1 MQDVASAICA
11 DIEQVKIEVK
21 VIQDVASDSRI
32 AIEHVKNKDKFL
44 KNVASDS
51 REAIEHVK
59 NEVKVMFDEHSKIDH
74 IEFNNDEQYKKY
86 TAQAID
92 SKLPASKKLE
102 FWIKSIPDKDE
113 ELLER
118 IRERPFKDF
127 AHDFTIQELKCP
139 GLAGFPWKQLEEKS
153 KSIEFGVW
161 TPETLQSDAKAEV
174 LRRLKANEKILTISI
189 GTQGDKSKD
198 LYLDSGW
205 ETKDVNC
212 DNIPVS
218 PALLA
223 LLLSCCSRL
232 ERLSLR

>member
-1 MQDVASAICA
+1 M
-11 DIEQVKIEVK
+11 
-21 VIQDVASDSRI
+21 QDVASDSRI
-32 AIEHVKNKDKFL
+32 
-44 KNVASDS
+44 
-51 REAIEHVK
+51 AIEHVK
-59 NEVKVMFDEHSKIDH
+59 NEVKVMFDEHSEINH
-74 IEFNNDEQYKKY
+74 IEFNNDEKYKKY
-86 TAQAID
+86 TAEAID
-92 SKLPASKKLE
+92 SKIPALKKLE

-139 GLAGFPWKQLEEKS
+139 GLVGFPWKQLEEKS

>member
-1 MQDVASAICA
+1 M
-11 DIEQVKIEVK
+11 
-21 VIQDVASDSRI
+21 
-32 AIEHVKNKDKFL
+32 
-44 KNVASDS
+44 
-51 REAIEHVK
+51 K
-59 NEVKVMFDEHSKIDH
+59 NEVKVMFDKHSKIDH
-74 IEFNNDEQYKKY
+74 IEFNKDEKYKDF

-92 SKLPASKKLE
+92 SKFPAIEKVK
-102 FWIKSIPDKDE
+102 FWIKSIPDNDD
-113 ELLER
+113 ELLKR
-118 IRERPFKDF
+118 IRERPFMDF
-127 AHDFTIQELKCP
+127 AHQFTIKELKCP
-139 GLAGFPWKQLEEKS
+139 GLVGFPWKQLEEKS

>member
-1 MQDVASAICA
+1 MQDVASASRT
-11 DIEQVKIEVK
+11 DVDQVKSEVK
-21 VIQDVASDSRI
+21 VMQDVASDIRI
-32 AIEHVKNKDKFL
+32 
-44 KNVASDS
+44 
-51 REAIEHVK
+51 AIEHVK
-59 NEVKVMFDEHSKIDH
+59 NEVKFMFDEHSEINH
-74 IEFNNDEQYKKY
+74 IEFNNDEKYKKY
-86 TAQAID
+86 TAEAID
-92 SKLPASKKLE
+92 SKIPALKKLE

-139 GLAGFPWKQLEEKS
+139 GLVGFPWKQLEEKS

-161 TPETLQSDAKAEV
+161 TPEKLQSDAKAEV
-174 LRRLKANEKILTISI
+174 LRRLKENEKILTVSI
-189 GTQGDKSKD
+189 GTQGDKSSKD

-205 ETKDVNC
+205 GTTNVNC
-212 DNIPVS
+212 DNIPAS

>member
-1 MQDVASAICA
+1 M
-11 DIEQVKIEVK
+11 KNEVK
-21 VIQDVASDSRI
+21 VMQDVASDSRI
-32 AIEHVKNKDKFL
+32 
-44 KNVASDS
+44 
-51 REAIEHVK
+51 AIEHVK
-59 NEVKVMFDEHSKIDH
+59 NEVKVMFDEHSEINH
-74 IEFNNDEQYKKY
+74 IEFNNDEKYKKY
-86 TAQAID
+86 TAEAID
-92 SKLPASKKLE
+92 SKIPALKKLE

-139 GLAGFPWKQLEEKS
+139 GLVGFPWKQLEEKS